1 MGEHKHAEQPLAKTF
16 NRRSWQSTD
25 MTNKHS
31 GIPLQSTLNVLERLH
46 KSSVSQATITV
57 QSEELRSAH
66 QELRK
71 KEAEA
76 AFGASEAKYR
86 LLFDE
91 TVTGVALLEIVQSP
105 SQNRISDARILEVNT
120 AFVRCTGIPC
130 HRLVGNSIR
139 GLWPKTQDSW
149 FDLFDRVLNGDQNVQ
164 AEGSHRESGKYMLVG
179 AFRLDMRRI
188 GVTLIDISAQK
199 KVEEALE
206 RSRNNLEKKVKE
218 HTAEIQR
225 VNLQLRKEV
234 EARKIMEE
242 ALREKSRQLEIRT
255 ERLEEANTTLKV
267 LLRERDS
274 ERRELEERVA
284 SNINELIRPH
294 LSKLCA
300 ANLGERRQA
309 LVDAI
314 GRGLEDITS
323 PLSRRFIMECSH
335 LTPMETQVAG
345 LIRQGR
351 TTKEISDLM
360 GVASST
366 VDYHRFNIR
375 RKLDLTNKRMNL
387 QSYLK
392 SLS

>member
-1 MGEHKHAEQPLAKTF
+1 MGEHKHAEQPLNKTF
-16 NRRSWQSTD
+16 SRRSWQQPPQ
-25 MTNKHS
+25 MIKKHT
-31 GIPLQSTLNVLERLH
+31 GIPLQSNLN
-46 KSSVSQATITV
+46 
-57 QSEELRSAH
+57 
-66 QELRK
+66 
-71 KEAEA
+71 
-76 AFGASEAKYR
+76 
-86 LLFDE
+86 
-91 TVTGVALLEIVQSP
+91 
-105 SQNRISDARILEVNT
+105 
-120 AFVRCTGIPC
+120 
-130 HRLVGNSIR
+130 
-139 GLWPKTQDSW
+139 
-149 FDLFDRVLNGDQNVQ
+149 
-164 AEGSHRESGKYMLVG
+164 
-179 AFRLDMRRI
+179 
-188 GVTLIDISAQK
+188 
-199 KVEEALE
+199 ALE
-206 RSRNNLEKKVKE
+206 RVQNSGGAHTTIELQNEEFRGAHHERARKDLENKVRE
-218 HTAEIQR
+218 RTAEIQR
-225 VNLQLRKEV
+225 VNLELVKEV
-234 EARKIMEE
+234 EARKIMED
-242 ALREKSRQLEIRT
+242 ALREKSRELEIRT

-309 LVDAI
+309 LANAI

-375 RKLDLTNKRMNL
+375 RKLDLTNKRINL

>member
-1 MGEHKHAEQPLAKTF
+1 MVEHKHAEQSLARTF
-16 NRRSWQSTD
+16 NRRPWQSTD
-25 MTNKHS
+25 LINKHP
-31 GIPLQSTLNVLERLH
+31 GIPLQSTLNVLERVH
-46 KSSVSQATITV
+46 QSGVSQATMTV
-57 QSEELRSAH
+57 QNEELRSAH
-66 QELRK
+66 QELRE

-76 AFGASEAKYR
+76 ALAASEAKYR
-86 LLFDE
+86 LLFDAS
-91 TVTGVALLEIVQSP
+91 VTGVALLEIVQSP
-105 SQNRISDARILEVNT
+105 SQSRISDARILEVNT

-139 GLWPKTQDSW
+139 GLWPQTENSW
-149 FDLFDRVLNGDQNVQ
+149 FDLFDRVLNGDQNAQ
-164 AEGSHRESGKYMLVG
+164 AEGLHRESGKYMLVR
-179 AFRLDMRRI
+179 AFRMDMQRI
-188 GVTLIDISAQK
+188 CVNLVDISIQK

-206 RSRNNLEKKVKE
+206 KSRKNLEIKVKE
-218 HTAEIQR
+218 RTAEIQR
-225 VNLQLRKEV
+225 VNLELRKEV
-234 EARKIMEE
+234 ETRKIMED
-242 ALREKSRQLEIRT
+242 ALREKSRELEIRT

-284 SNINELIRPH
+284 SNINELVRPH

-375 RKLDLTNKRMNL
+375 RKLDLTNRRINL

-392 SLS
+392 SMS